1 MARGAGSI
9 VNAQLKRNLL
19 RACMST
25 LLVLAVSLAVS
36 ASWIELKPVLAQ
48 VLLQRAWAGSGYGA
62 TRVTPWPSADMAPIA
77 RLRVARLNRDL
88 IVLDN
93 DSGQALAFAPGW
105 DPASARP
112 GSHGLTIISAH
123 RDTQFNFLQDMRVGD
138 RVDLSTANGKQAFQ
152 VASIQVIDSRLSQ
165 PALGSHGDALMLVT
179 CYPFNAIVPGG
190 PLRFVVVAYPEST
203 TTQT

>member
-1 MARGAGSI
+1 MNAI

-25 LLVLAVSLAVS
+25 LLVLAVSLAAS

-48 VLLQRAWAGSGYGA
+48 VLLQRAWAESGYGT
-62 TRVTPWPSADMAPIA
+62 TRVTPWPSADMEPIA
-77 RLRVARLNRDL
+77 RLRVARLDRDL

-112 GSHGLTIISAH
+112 GSPGLTIISAH
-123 RDTQFNFLQDMRVGD
+123 RDTQFNFLREILRGD
-138 RVDLSTANGKQAFQ
+138 RIELASGSGVRVFA

-179 CYPFNAIVPGG
+179 CYPFNAIVPGE